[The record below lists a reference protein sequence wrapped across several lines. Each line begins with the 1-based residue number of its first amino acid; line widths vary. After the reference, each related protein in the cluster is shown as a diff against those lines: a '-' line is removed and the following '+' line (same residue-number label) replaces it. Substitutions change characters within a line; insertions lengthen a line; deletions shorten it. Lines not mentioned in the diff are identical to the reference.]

1 MVKPRNGLSER
12 HKRILQFIVE
22 YQRQNGFSPSIRE
35 IGDAIGVESTSL
47 VNYYL
52 NQLETLKFIQRERS
66 ISRAIRVLRPLPAE
80 GGSRRTLSL
89 PTWQEDFLAFPLI
102 GRIAAGF
109 PLPAVPQE
117 ITEDYEMVHVAS
129 TDFPA
134 RVPRDNVYA
143 LEVQGDS
150 MIDAL
155 IYDRDIVL
163 IEYAQDANKGDMVA
177 VWFDDTNET
186 TLKYYEPEYD
196 RYGRLRSVTLRPAN
210 PTMQPIKVEN
220 RPIRIQGKVVMVIRK
235 YRQ

>member
-12 HKRILQFIVE
+12 HKRILQFIEE
-22 YQRQNGFSPSIRE
+22 YRHQNGYSPSIRE
-35 IGDAIGVESTSL
+35 IGDAIGVASTSL

-52 NQLETLKFIQRERS
+52 DQLEDLKYIQRDRS
-66 ISRAIRVLRPLPAE
+66 ISRAIRVLRPLVE
-80 GGSRRTLSL
+80 GNGRRGNVL
-89 PTWQEDFLAFPLI
+89 PTLREDFLAFPLI
-102 GRIAAGF
+102 GRIAAGV

-117 ITEDYEMVHVAS
+117 ITEDYEMIHVATS
-129 TDFPA
+129 DFPA
-134 RVPRDNVYA
+134 RVPRENVYA

-163 IEYAQDANKGDMVA
+163 VEYAQDANKGDMVA

-220 RPIRIQGKVVMVIRK
+220 RPLRIQGKVVMVIRK
-235 YRQ
+235 YR

>member
-12 HKRILQFIVE
+12 HKRILQFIE
-22 YQRQNGFSPSIRE
+22 SYRQQNGYAPSIRE
-35 IGDAIGVESTSL
+35 IGDAIGVGSTSL

-52 NQLETLKFIQRERS
+52 DQLEHLKYIQRDRS
-66 ISRAIRVLRPLPAE
+66 ISRAIRVLRPLPE
-80 GGSRRTLSL
+80 SNGQRGNVLQTLR
-89 PTWQEDFLAFPLI
+89 EDFLAFPLI
-102 GRIAAGF
+102 GRIAAGA

-117 ITEDYEMVHVAS
+117 ITEDYEMVHVATS
-129 TDFPA
+129 DFPA
-134 RVPRDNVYA
+134 RVRRENVYA

-155 IYDRDIVL
+155 IYDQDIVL
-163 IEYAQDANKGDMVA
+163 VEYAQDANKGDMVA

-220 RPIRIQGKVVMVIRK
+220 RPLRIQGKVVMVIRK